1 LVRLLAI
8 LISVLGTVAVAGCG
22 GKSTE
27 DAYKDDYPPLS
38 RKIVAL
44 GGEVGKTIQNA
55 GNSTNQQLSDAFGN
69 YAQKLGDLQQQVDD
83 LDPPKDLDDEQGAL
97 VSAMGDVQGDLN
109 DISGAASKGDP
120 KAARAATAHLIQDS
134 AKLASARRTLNRA
147 VDKL

>member
-1 LVRLLAI
+1 LFKLIAI
-8 LISVLGTVAVAGCG
+8 LMSVVGAVAVAGCG
-22 GKSTE
+22 GKSTD

-44 GGEVGKTIQNA
+44 GGEVGRSIQNA
-55 GNSTNQQLSDAFGN
+55 GNSTNQQLADEFGN
-69 YAQKLGDLQQQVDD
+69 FAQKLGDLQQQVDD
-83 LDPPKDLDDEQGAL
+83 LKPPKDLEDEQNAL

-120 KAARAATAHLIQDS
+120 KAARTATTQLIQDS
-134 AKLASARRTLNRA
+134 AKLGSARRTLNRA

>member
-1 LVRLLAI
+1 VRLIAI
-8 LISVLGTVAVAGCG
+8 LMSVVGAVAVAGCG
-22 GKSTE
+22 GKSTD

-44 GGEVGKTIQNA
+44 GGEVGRSIQNA
-55 GNSTNQQLSDAFGN
+55 GNSTNQQLADAFGN

-83 LDPPKDLDDEQGAL
+83 LDPPKDLDDRQSAL

-109 DISGAASKGDP
+109 DISKAASKGDP
-120 KAARAATAHLIQDS
+120 KAARAATVALIQDS
-134 AKLASARRTLNRA
+134 AKLATARRALNRA